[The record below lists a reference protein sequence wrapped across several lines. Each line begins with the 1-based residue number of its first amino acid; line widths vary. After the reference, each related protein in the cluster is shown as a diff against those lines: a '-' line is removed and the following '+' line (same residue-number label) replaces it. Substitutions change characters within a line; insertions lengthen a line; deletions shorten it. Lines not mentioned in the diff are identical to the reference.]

1 MDKYQDF
8 YFELRRKI
16 DEWLNTKVGGTHL
29 WSGYILAAPDLF
41 HLLVKLLLDKD
52 IPETKKLKIAA
63 AIFYF
68 ISPIDF
74 LPEAFLGPVGYLDDI
89 AISAYVLN
97 DVINEVDPKIITR
110 NWAGGRD
117 VLALTKTILQNAN
130 RMIGSGLWMK
140 LKRTFAKI

>member
-1 MDKYQDF
+1 MDRYQDF

-16 DEWLNTKVGGTHL
+16 DEWLNTKVGGTHR

-52 IPETKKLKIAA
+52 VPETKKLKIAA
-63 AIFYF
+63 VIFYF

-74 LPEAFLGPVGYLDDI
+74 LPEAFLGPVGYLDDV

-97 DVINEVDPKIITR
+97 DVINEVDPIIITR
-110 NWAGGRD
+110 NWAGDRD